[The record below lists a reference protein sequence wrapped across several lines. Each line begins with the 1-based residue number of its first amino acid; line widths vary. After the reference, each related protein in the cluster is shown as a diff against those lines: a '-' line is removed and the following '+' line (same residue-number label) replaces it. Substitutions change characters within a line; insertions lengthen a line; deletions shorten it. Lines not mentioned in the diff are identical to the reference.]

1 MKSAMRL
8 KSIVVGCVAG
18 LGIVACGDDEG
29 GNKDAD
35 AAADVGDGTET
46 AADVASDGVDADS
59 AAGLPGFAPRPE
71 YRPLTKFEN
80 RGLRLGH
87 GVWDLV
93 FIKR

>member
-1 MKSAMRL
+1 MIVLTSANSR
-8 KSIVVGCVAG
+8 SHGAIHVRGS
-18 LGIVACGDDEG
+18 LGPDETR
-29 GNKDAD
+29 AFWE
-35 AAADVGDGTET
+35 AAAL
-46 AADVASDGVDADS
+46 DADS